1 MKRMLFNATHAE
13 ELRVAIVDGQK
24 LSDIDIET
32 AGKESRKSNIY
43 KGVITRIEP
52 SLEACFVNY
61 GEERHGFLP
70 FKEVARTYFKEGV
83 DVRNASI
90 KEALREGQ
98 ELLVQMEKE
107 ERGNKGAAL
116 TTFISLAGRYL
127 VLMPNNPKGGGVS
140 RRIEGENREELR
152 DLIDQLQV
160 PQGGSVIARTAAID
174 RSLEEL
180 QWDLNYML
188 QLWKA
193 IDEAS
198 KAQPGAYLI
207 YQESSL
213 VIRAIRDYFTPDI
226 GEILIDTDDI
236 CDQAKQFMSHVM
248 PDMVNRVKRY
258 RDDIPLFSRF
268 QIEHQIETAYSRT
281 VPLPSGGS
289 IVIDHTEALVAV
301 DVNSARATKGSD
313 IEQTATRTNIEAAEE
328 VARQLRLRDLG
339 GLIVIDFIDM
349 EEGKNQKAVEQTLRD
364 SLHSDRARV
373 QMGKISRFGL
383 MELSR
388 QRLRPALNEGSH
400 TTCPRCNGTG
410 VIRDTESS
418 ALHILRIIQE
428 EAMKDNTAAV
438 YAQVPVDV
446 ATFLLNE
453 KRVDIAKLEARMK
466 VNVLLVP
473 NKHIETPHYT
483 LERLRHDDPR
493 LEDMGASY
501 TLPDAPVQEDVLFGQ
516 KDKDEKPRQIAM
528 VKGITPDQPAPIRPH
543 VAEPAPAS
551 AATPQRTY
559 APVTEK
565 PGFFSR
571 LFGFFRSEEKPEQ
584 VPVQTAA
591 SQSAASASTTQAQ
604 QPAREGR
611 EGNRGR
617 RGGRDRGERN
627 QDQRG
632 NRRDGERKSETRGE
646 RKDQRAA
653 GDVNRTAVTT
663 QTEGVSALETADR
676 SGDQRQGRQRGGRP
690 ERGDRNAQRA
700 PLAGT
705 TPEELTLSS
714 PTGVLSQEPQL
725 ERLDAESQE
734 SAADPARK
742 SRRRRGRRRGDKREE
757 NTGADIQGLQAAP
770 SESSAAF
777 QAVEAVD
784 SVLPAQAPPSYTATA
799 FADTIP
805 VRVEAPAPAP
815 ASPTTVFA
823 PEPMQITAPAT
834 TVPAYRTPQVRI
846 DIKPV
851 PLDTSKLEIVVQSA
865 GLNWVHT
872 DQERHAKVQDS
883 IQAVPRTPRIPR
895 ERKPL
900 PPLSMEALVQV
911 ETRK

>member
-1 MKRMLFNATHAE
+1 
-13 ELRVAIVDGQK
+13 
-24 LSDIDIET
+24 
-32 AGKESRKSNIY
+32 
-43 KGVITRIEP
+43 
-52 SLEACFVNY
+52 
-61 GEERHGFLP
+61 
-70 FKEVARTYFKEGV
+70 
-83 DVRNASI
+83 
-90 KEALREGQ
+90 
-98 ELLVQMEKE
+98 
-107 ERGNKGAAL
+107 
-116 TTFISLAGRYL
+116 
-127 VLMPNNPKGGGVS
+127 
-140 RRIEGENREELR
+140 
-152 DLIDQLQV
+152 
-160 PQGGSVIARTAAID
+160 
-174 RSLEEL
+174 
-180 QWDLNYML
+180 
-188 QLWKA
+188 
-193 IDEAS
+193 
-198 KAQPGAYLI
+198 
-207 YQESSL
+207 
-213 VIRAIRDYFTPDI
+213 
-226 GEILIDTDDI
+226 
-236 CDQAKQFMSHVM
+236 
-248 PDMVNRVKRY
+248 
-258 RDDIPLFSRF
+258 LFSRF

-528 VKGITPDQPAPIRPH
+528 VKGITPDQPAPIRPPA
-543 VAEPAPAS
+543 AEPVAAPAS
-551 AATPQRTY
+551 AAPSQRTY
-559 APVTEK
+559 TPATEK

-571 LFGFFRSEEKPEQ
+571 LFGFFRNDEKPAQ
-584 VPVQTAA
+584 APTIATVSQSTGAA
-591 SQSAASASTTQAQ
+591 STSQAER
-604 QPAREGR
+604 PAREGR
-611 EGNRGR
+611 DGGRGR
-617 RGGRDRGERN
+617 RGGRDRGDRGQE
-627 QDQRG
+627 QRG
-632 NRRDGERKSETRGE
+632 NRRDGERKSEARGE
-646 RKDQRAA
+646 RKDQRGT
-653 GDVNRTAVTT
+653 GDVNRSAVVMPS
-663 QTEGVSALETADR
+663 EGASAPEAPDR

-700 PLAGT
+700 AVAGAAPDELAALAPAMNGASPQEQL
-705 TPEELTLSS
+705 PER
-714 PTGVLSQEPQL
+714 P
-725 ERLDAESQE
+725 DAESQD
-734 SAADPARK
+734 SSTDPARK

-757 NTGADIQGLQAAP
+757 GAGIDTQGLQAA
-770 SESSAAF
+770 SAIDTAAAF
-777 QAVEAVD
+777 QAVD
-784 SVLPAQAPPSYTATA
+784 SSGTIPTTQTVTPYVATA

-805 VRVEAPAPAP
+805 VRVESPTPAPAAPAPVLVAEPAQIIAP
-815 ASPTTVFA
+815 MP
-823 PEPMQITAPAT
+823 TAPTFRA
-834 TVPAYRTPQVRI
+834 PPVRI
-846 DIKPV
+846 DVKPV
-851 PLDTSKLEIVVQSA
+851 PLDTSTLEIVVQSA

-872 DQERHAKVQDS
+872 DQERHAKVQAF
-883 IQAVPRTPRIPR
+883 IQTVPRAPRVPR

-900 PPLSMEALVQV
+900 PPVSAEALVQV